1 MQRRTVP
8 RRASPTLVDRVV
20 GYFSPAQGVRRQVAR
35 EMLVRAYEGAS
46 RADGW
51 RVKRSGASPTADH
64 AADARELRMR
74 ARSLAQ
80 NVPNIVRAVNA
91 VLAMRVG
98 QGIVPVWA
106 NEGLAKRWR
115 EWVPHADYDGLLDF
129 YGLQYKAERTRD
141 VDGAVLIRKHIQRM
155 GSTVPLKLQLLEIDF
170 LDVERNGVLAGGRE
184 IIRGI
189 EYDKRG
195 QRLAYYLFDR
205 HPGDAGMWTLGR
217 SGTSRRVPAEEIIHF
232 FDPERA
238 GQQDGITRLA
248 PIIAKVRDL
257 HTYGD
262 SELQRKQL
270 ESRMGVLAEM
280 EGAGGMP
287 PPLPEE
293 AGGQKP
299 GLMDLGDLAGGGIV
313 GLPPGMTNPTFIE
326 PKAVPGFGD
335 YMKGGWK
342 EVAAGYRCPYELMT
356 GDLTEVNFSTSRMSM
371 NQFRAEVESEQ
382 WRVTVPRLCAPIAR
396 WFVAAVD
403 LVAPVPAN
411 VAAPDWSTPRW
422 ASPNPVQDVAS
433 DLSAVKG
440 GMQSI
445 SEVIRRRG
453 YDPEAVFSE
462 LEGDLVQLRD
472 RGILP
477 LLAALWGAQNPIDLV
492 AQMEGQGQK

>member
-1 MQRRTVP
+1 MQSRTIARRP
-8 RRASPTLVDRVV
+8 SPTLVDRVV

-51 RVKRSGASPTADH
+51 RVKRAGASATADH
-64 AADARELRMR
+64 AADAREVRVR

-80 NVPNIVRAVNA
+80 NVPNVVRAVGA
-91 VLAMRVG
+91 VLAARVG

-106 NEGLAKRWR
+106 DQGLGKRWR

-195 QRLAYYLFDR
+195 QRTAYYLFDR
-205 HPGDAGMWTLGR
+205 HPGDAGMWTVGR
-217 SGTSRRVPAEEIIHF
+217 SGSSKRVPADEIIHY

-238 GQQDGITRLA
+238 GQQDGISRLA
-248 PIIAKVRDL
+248 PIISKVRDL

-280 EGAGGMP
+280 ENVGGP
-287 PPLPEE
+287 PPLPAETE
-293 AGGQKP
+293 GQQP
-299 GLMDLGDLAGGGIV
+299 GLLDLGDLAGGGIV

-326 PKAVPGFGD
+326 PKAVPGYGD

-342 EVAAGYRCPYELMT
+342 EVAAGYGCPYELMT
-356 GDLTEVNFSTSRMSM
+356 GDLTEVNFSSSRVRM
-371 NQFRAEVESEQ
+371 NQFRSEVESEQ

-396 WFVAAVD
+396 WWLAAVD
-403 LVAPVPAN
+403 LVATVPTGAIE
-411 VAAPDWSTPRW
+411 PDWSTPKW
-422 ASPNPVQDVAS
+422 SSPNPVQDVAS
-433 DLSAVKG
+433 DLSAIKG
-440 GMQSI
+440 GLQSI
-445 SEVIRRRG
+445 SETIRRRG
-453 YDPEAVFSE
+453 YDPETVYAE
-462 LEGDLVQLRD
+462 LETDLRQLSD

-492 AQMEGQGQK
+492 AQMEGSGGK

>member
-1 MQRRTVP
+1 MRRQSTA
-8 RRASPTLVDRVV
+8 RRASPTIVDRLV

-51 RVKRSGASPTADH
+51 RPKRAGASSTADH
-64 AADARELRMR
+64 AADARELRVR
-74 ARSLAQ
+74 ARSLVQ
-80 NVPNIVRAVNA
+80 NVPNVVSAVGA
-91 VLAMRVG
+91 VLAARVG
-98 QGIVPVWA
+98 QGIVPVW
-106 NEGLAKRWR
+106 EDPGLAKRWR

-170 LDVERNGVLAGGRE
+170 LDVERGGVLAGGRE

-189 EYDKRG
+189 EFDKRG
-195 QRLAYYLFDR
+195 QRVAYYLFDR
-205 HPGDAGMWTLGR
+205 HPGDVGTWTLGR
-217 SGTSRRVPAEEIIHF
+217 SGSSKRVPAEEIIHY

-238 GQQDGITRLA
+238 GQQDGISRLA
-248 PIIAKVRDL
+248 PIISKVRDL

-280 EGAGGMP
+280 EAVGGP
-287 PPLPEE
+287 PPLPAET
-293 AGGQKP
+293 AGQQP

-326 PKAVPGFGD
+326 PKAVPGYGD

-342 EVAAGYRCPYELMT
+342 EVAAGYGCPYELMT
-356 GDLTEVNFSTSRMSM
+356 GDLTEVNFSSSRVRM
-371 NQFRAEVESEQ
+371 NQFRSEVESEQ

-396 WFVAAVD
+396 WWLAAAD
-403 LVAPVPAN
+403 LVASVPSGAPD
-411 VAAPDWSTPRW
+411 PDWSTPKW
-422 ASPNPVQDVAS
+422 SSPNPVQDVAS
-433 DLSAVKG
+433 DLSAIRG
-440 GMQSI
+440 GLQSM
-445 SEVIRRRG
+445 SETIRRRG
-453 YDPEAVFSE
+453 YDPETVYTE
-462 LEGDLVQLRD
+462 LEADLRRLNES
-472 RGILP
+472 GILP
-477 LLAALWGAQNPIDLV
+477 LLAAMWGAQNPIDLV
-492 AQMEGQGQK
+492 AHMEGGSGK

>member
-1 MQRRTVP
+1 MQDQKVKRRV
-8 RRASPTLVDRVV
+8 APTLVDRVV
-20 GYFSPAQGVRRQVAR
+20 GYFSPSRGVRRQVAR

-46 RADGW
+46 RSDGW
-51 RVKRSGASPTADH
+51 HVKRSGASSVADH

-80 NVPNIVRAVNA
+80 NVPNVVRAINA

-98 QGIVPVWA
+98 EGIVPVWA
-106 NEGLAKRWR
+106 DEGLSKRWK
-115 EWVPHADYDGLLDF
+115 EWVPHADYDGLLNF
-129 YGLQYKAERTRD
+129 YGLQYKAERARD

-170 LDVERNGVLAGGRE
+170 LDVEYCGVLEGGRE
-184 IIRGI
+184 VVRGI

-195 QRLAYYLFDR
+195 KRLAYYLFDR

-217 SGTSRRVPAEEIIHF
+217 SGSSKRVPAEEIIHF

-257 HTYGD
+257 HTYAD

-280 EGAGGMP
+280 EGAGATP
-287 PPLPEE
+287 PPLPAEV
-293 AGGQKP
+293 GDQKP
-299 GLMDLGDLAGGGIV
+299 GLMDLGDLSGGGIV

-326 PKAVPGFGD
+326 PKAVPGYGE

-356 GDLTEVNFSTSRMSM
+356 GDLTEVNFSTSRVSM
-371 NQFRAEVESEQ
+371 NQFRAETESEQ
-382 WRVTVPRLCAPIAR
+382 WRVTVPRLCVPVAQ
-396 WFVAAVD
+396 WFVAAAD
-403 LVAPVPAN
+403 LVASVPSNAEM
-411 VAAPDWSTPRW
+411 PDWSTPRW

-433 DLSAVKG
+433 DLSSIKG
-440 GMQSI
+440 GLQSI

-453 YDPEAVFSE
+453 YDPETVFTE
-462 LEGDLVQLRD
+462 LEGDLVRLNK
-472 RGILP
+472 RGILS
-477 LLAALWGAQNPIDLV
+477 LLASLWGAQNPIELV
-492 AQMEGQGQK
+492 AQMGGDGGK

>member
-1 MQRRTVP
+1 MQRRTAA
-8 RRASPTLVDRVV
+8 RRATPTLVDRVV
-20 GYFSPAQGVRRQVAR
+20 GYFSPTNGIRRQVAR

-51 RVKRSGASPTADH
+51 RVKRAGASPTSDH
-64 AADARELRMR
+64 AADARELRVR

-80 NVPNIVRAVNA
+80 NVPNIVSAVGA
-91 VLAMRVG
+91 VLAARVG

-106 NEGLAKRWR
+106 DEALAKRWR

-141 VDGAVLIRKHIQRM
+141 VDGAVLIRKRIQRM

-170 LDVERNGVLAGGRE
+170 LDVERNGVLSDGRE

-195 QRLAYYLFDR
+195 QRVAYYLFDR
-205 HPGDAGMWTLGR
+205 HPGDSGMWTLGR
-217 SGTSRRVPAEEIIHF
+217 SGTSERVPAAEIIHH
-232 FDPERA
+232 FDPQRA
-238 GQQDGITRLA
+238 GQQDGISRLA
-248 PIIAKVRDL
+248 PIIPKVRDL

-270 ESRMGVLAEM
+270 ESRMGVLAEQDA
-280 EGAGGMP
+280 AGGT
-287 PPLPEE
+287 PPLPSESE
-293 AGGQKP
+293 GQQP
-299 GLMDLGDLAGGGIV
+299 GLMDLGELAGGGIV

-326 PKAVPGFGD
+326 PKSVPGFGD

-342 EVAAGYRCPYELMT
+342 EVAAGYGCPYELMT
-356 GDLTEVNFSTSRMSM
+356 GDLTEVNFSSSRVRM
-371 NQFRAEVESEQ
+371 NQFRSEVESEQ

-396 WFVAAVD
+396 WFLAAMD
-403 LVAPVPAN
+403 LVATMPAG
-411 VAAPDWSTPRW
+411 VAEPDWSTPKW
-422 ASPNPVQDVAS
+422 SSPNPVQDVAS
-433 DLSAVKG
+433 DLSAIKG
-440 GMQSI
+440 GLQSI
-445 SEVIRRRG
+445 SETIRRRG
-453 YDPEAVFSE
+453 YDPETVYSE
-462 LEGDLVQLRD
+462 LEKDLRRLSD

-492 AQMEGQGQK
+492 AQMEGQGGK

>member
-1 MQRRTVP
+1 MARRTVA
-8 RRASPTLVDRVV
+8 RGASPTVIDRVV

-46 RADGW
+46 RSDGW

-80 NVPNIVRAVNA
+80 NVPNIVRAINA

-98 QGIVPVWA
+98 QGIVPVWGD
-106 NEGLAKRWR
+106 EGIAKRWR
-115 EWVPHADYDGLLDF
+115 EWVPHADYDCLLDF

-170 LDVERNGVLAGGRE
+170 LDAERNGVLAGGRE

-195 QRLAYYLFDR
+195 QRVAYYLFDR
-205 HPGDAGMWTLGR
+205 HPGDAGMWTVGR
-217 SGTSRRVPAEEIIHF
+217 SGSSKRVPAEEIIHF

-280 EGAGGMP
+280 EGVGGLP

-293 AGGQKP
+293 AEGQKP

-313 GLPPGMTNPTFIE
+313 GLPPGMSNPTFIE

-356 GDLTEVNFSTSRMSM
+356 GDLTDVNFSTSRMSM
-371 NQFRAEVESEQ
+371 NQFRAETESEQ
-382 WRVTVPRLCAPIAR
+382 WRVTVPRMCAPIAQ
-396 WFVAAVD
+396 WFLAAMD
-403 LVAPVPAN
+403 LVATVPAN
-411 VAAPDWSTPRW
+411 VQVPDWSTPKW

-433 DLSAVKG
+433 DLSAIKG
-440 GMQSI
+440 GLQSI
-445 SEVIRRRG
+445 SETIRRRG
-453 YDPEAVFSE
+453 YEPEAVYTE
-462 LEGDLVQLRD
+462 LEQDLQRLSKS
-472 RGILP
+472 GILP

-492 AQMEGQGQK
+492 AQMGGGGEK

>member
-1 MQRRTVP
+1 MQRQTIA
-8 RRASPTLVDRVV
+8 RRALPTLVDRVV
-20 GYFSPAQGVRRQVAR
+20 GYFSPTQGVRRQVAR

-51 RVKRSGASPTADH
+51 RPKRAGASPTADH
-64 AADARELRMR
+64 AADAREVRVR
-74 ARSLAQ
+74 ARSLVQ
-80 NVPNIVRAVNA
+80 NVPNVVRAVGA
-91 VLAMRVG
+91 VLAARVG

-106 NEGLAKRWR
+106 DQGMAKRWR
-115 EWVPHADYDGLLDF
+115 EWVPHADYDCLLDF

-155 GSTVPLKLQLLEIDF
+155 GSTVPLKLQILEIDY

-195 QRLAYYLFDR
+195 QRVAYYLFDR
-205 HPGDAGMWTLGR
+205 HPGDAGMWTVGR
-217 SGTSRRVPAEEIIHF
+217 SGSSKRVPADEIIHY

-238 GQQDGITRLA
+238 GQQDGISRLA
-248 PIIAKVRDL
+248 PIISKVRDL

-280 EGAGGMP
+280 DSAGG
-287 PPLPEE
+287 PPLLPAETE
-293 AGGQKP
+293 GQQP
-299 GLMDLGDLAGGGIV
+299 GLVDLGDLAGGGIV

-326 PKAVPGFGD
+326 PKAVPGYGD

-342 EVAAGYRCPYELMT
+342 EVAAGYGCPYELMT
-356 GDLTEVNFSTSRMSM
+356 GDMTEVNFSSSRVRM
-371 NQFRAEVESEQ
+371 NQFRSEVESEQ

-396 WFVAAVD
+396 WWLATVD
-403 LVAPVPAN
+403 LVATVPSGTAE
-411 VAAPDWSTPRW
+411 PDWSTPKW
-422 ASPNPVQDVAS
+422 SSPNPVQDVAS
-433 DLSAVKG
+433 DLSAIKG
-440 GMQSI
+440 GLQSI
-445 SEVIRRRG
+445 SETIRRRG
-453 YDPEAVFSE
+453 YDPETVYTE
-462 LEGDLVQLRD
+462 LETDLRQLSD

-492 AQMEGQGQK
+492 AKMEGGGNK